1 MNWGRRKVVETLRR
15 RIARSDRV
23 TRCLASKL
31 PGVGPGTEDGFTLIE
46 LVIVMIIIPIIIG
59 GVTTAII
66 VSLQNQNVEYHRIAD
81 SVDPQIASA
90 YFTRDI
96 QSASQIT
103 TAASP
108 ACGSNGTPLL
118 SLTWSQTI
126 SRTIT
131 DGILSANTLTLSSAG
146 TPFTQQD
153 ITQLGSLVTVTDVD
167 GDIQPSP
174 PASPTEIVSFHPP
187 SGAPTSNSVTLS
199 QVAAGTS
206 TPADP
211 DTVTITRTLGPWLV
225 TYWAEPD
232 ASDTNTQIVRSLCYL
247 EDGNSP
253 VADSSTI
260 VARDLPLGQ
269 TPVAT
274 ITCGPTISN
283 CNPSNSLPAA
293 GITSVS
299 LSAAEPAS
307 AYSFS
312 LLAAPRSSD
321 SSSEGVAPGGNPFN
335 PTSLLLLG
343 AGKGTLN
350 LTSPS
355 TKLDVT
361 GTMAFNCTSCDPAL
375 VDLDAVDTTVTESG
389 GLFQVAQN
397 QGSQPCPCAVV
408 STNMM
413 AGATSSPSTASY
425 GLPAP
430 TATVLPPA
438 SSTGGCTQPSPVQ
451 SPHQWTCT
459 PGVYSNPSTFSSNGA
474 TFTLAPGVY
483 TFSQGL
489 NVTANN
495 NSIIGTG
502 GVFFY
507 VPSGQVAVGTPNASH
522 LDRQL
527 TVQLSPET
535 SGPYDGIVL
544 YQAPS
549 DTSPIE
555 LWANNL
561 GTNSQDS
568 LAGQIE
574 ATGAPISIVANS
586 SLISIGS
593 IAAVSLT
600 LSSSGPTACTAS
612 QQCQVDITG

>member
-1 MNWGRRKVVETLRR
+1 VVETLRR

-31 PGVGPGTEDGFTLIE
+31 PGVGPRTEDGFTLIE

-90 YFTRDI
+90 YFTRDV

-131 DGILSANTLTLSSAG
+131 DGILSENTLTLSSAG

-174 PASPTEIVSFHPP
+174 PSSPTEIVSFHPP
-187 SGAPTSNSVTLS
+187 SGAPSSNSVTLS

-274 ITCGPTISN
+274 ITCGPSITN

-312 LLAAPRSSD
+312 LLATPRSSNAT
-321 SSSEGVAPGGNPFN
+321 SEGVAPGGSPFN

-343 AGKGTLN
+343 GGEGTLN

-355 TKLDVT
+355 TALDVT
-361 GTMAFNCTSCDPAL
+361 GTMAFNCTTCDAAL
-375 VDLDAVDTTVTESG
+375 VDLDAVDTNVTESG
-389 GLFQVAQN
+389 GLFQV
-397 QGSQPCPCAVV
+397 SQQPPGIVV
-408 STNMM
+408 STNTM
-413 AGATSSPSTASY
+413 AGATVSPSTATY
-425 GLPAP
+425 GPPEP
-430 TATVLPPA
+430 TQTVLPPTN
-438 SSTGGCTQPSPVQ
+438 STGACTQVSN
-451 SPHQWTCT
+451 HQWTCT

-495 NSIIGTG
+495 NSIVETG

-507 VPSGQVAVGTPNASH
+507 VPSGPVALGVPNAMH
-522 LDRQL
+522 PTRQL

-549 DTSPIE
+549 DTNPIE

-568 LAGQIE
+568 LSGQIE
-574 ATGAPISIVANS
+574 ATGAPLSIVANS
-586 SLISIGS
+586 SPITIGS

-600 LSSSGPTACTAS
+600 LSSSGPTACTAG